1 VLSGKYLFRNLLTD
15 FNKTT
20 NRMQDQESSHSAI
33 IMQMLVCLSYVTQ
46 RRCSESVEDLSFWG
60 KTVLGFATVPS
71 CGKYEGKNCMF
82 LEEMV
87 HQ

>member
-1 VLSGKYLFRNLLTD
+1 MQNQECSHSGTI
-15 FNKTT
+15 
-20 NRMQDQESSHSAI
+20 MQDAR
-33 IMQMLVCLSYVTQ
+33 LSYVTQ
-46 RRCSESVEDLSFWG
+46 RRCSESIEELSFWG

-71 CGKYEGKNCMF
+71 CGKNEGRKCMF